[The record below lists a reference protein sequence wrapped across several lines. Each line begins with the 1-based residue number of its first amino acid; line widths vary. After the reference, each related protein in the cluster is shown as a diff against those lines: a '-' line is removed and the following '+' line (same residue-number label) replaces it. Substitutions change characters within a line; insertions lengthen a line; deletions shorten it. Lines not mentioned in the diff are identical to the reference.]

1 LHRRG
6 EDSRLEGSWGAPV
19 REEEDVLSD
28 DEIAMQWEYNVI
40 DPHSPKL
47 AEVAKNESE
56 DGDAK

>member
-1 LHRRG
+1 MHRRG

-40 DPHSPKL
+40 DPHTPKL
-47 AEVAKNESE
+47 VEPIKDEKE

>member
-1 LHRRG
+1 
-6 EDSRLEGSWGAPV
+6 
-19 REEEDVLSD
+19 
-28 DEIAMQWEYNVI
+28 MQWEYNVI